1 MVNNA
6 EMLRTAFIS
15 KLKGQVSDEEYKR
28 IILAFD
34 ETIDD
39 FDISRKEKGI
49 ITLTLIPE
57 AIKDYIASQYVRN
70 LSLKTILQY
79 KYRLIHFFK
88 AVKKKIE
95 DITATDVRLYLNWY
109 KDTNHVSNS
118 TLEHARIVIN
128 IFFEWLVM
136 NGYIN
141 KNPIATVEHIKF
153 KHKKR
158 EALTSY
164 ELELM
169 RYNCKDIRE
178 KALVDFIF
186 STGMRVCECSN
197 VLISDIDWQQKS
209 VKIRHGKGDKE
220 RIVFFNAE
228 SELSLEMYLATRK
241 DDNEYLFVSTKKPY
255 NKLSER
261 SIQIIIHE
269 VGARCNIH
277 AFPHKLR
284 HTFATHG
291 IRCGMPLER
300 LQALMGHES
309 PQTTLIYAKLDH
321 TDLQRE
327 HQRVY
332 AS

>member
-1 MVNNA
+1 MADNT
-6 EMLRTAFIS
+6 EMLRTAFIT
-15 KLKGQVSDEEYKR
+15 KLKGNVSDEEYER
-28 IILAFD
+28 IVLAFD
-34 ETIDD
+34 ETVND
-39 FDISRKEKGI
+39 FDVKRKETGI
-49 ITLTLIPE
+49 IVLTGIPE
-57 AIKDYIASQYVRN
+57 TLKGFIASQYVRN

-79 KYRLIHFFK
+79 KYKLVNFFK
-88 AVKKKIE
+88 IVQKRVE
-95 DITATDVRLYLNWY
+95 DISATDVRLYLNWY
-109 KDTNHVSNS
+109 KSTNHVSNS
-118 TLEHARIVIN
+118 TLEHTRIIIN
-128 IFFEWLVM
+128 TFFEWLVL
-136 NGYIN
+136 NGYID

-158 EALTSY
+158 EALTAY
-164 ELELM
+164 QLELM

-220 RIVFFNAE
+220 RTVFFNAE

-255 NKLSER
+255 NKISER

-269 VGARCNIH
+269 IGSRCNIH

-300 LQALMGHES
+300 LQALMGHEN